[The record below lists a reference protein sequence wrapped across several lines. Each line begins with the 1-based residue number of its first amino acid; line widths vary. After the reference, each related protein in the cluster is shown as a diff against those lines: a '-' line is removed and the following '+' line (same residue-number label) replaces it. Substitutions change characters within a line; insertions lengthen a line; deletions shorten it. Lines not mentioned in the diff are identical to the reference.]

1 MRKKAQFG
9 QVISGYVDP
18 TPEGLDKAYERH
30 MDNLL
35 MSEQIRQQA
44 ATLKAAPFEGD
55 KQLRRDLL
63 TSSDDALQKI
73 VSQASYGNLS
83 NFTSAVT
90 RASTEFQ
97 KRAAPIEQNRE
108 LYNKYQTEVDKLLEE
123 DKIDVEDAQ
132 GAMMLS
138 TMGYNGL
145 SYNEDGE
152 ATGFF
157 NGKRIYQNP
166 DIQAM
171 INQALS
177 NVEPDSWREVR
188 TILGAGPDGSLK
200 VETDQ
205 GEKYISAEK
214 VNGALAGV
222 FSDPRVTG
230 YYNRKGEIR
239 TAMMDDDDV
248 RKGIVGMIDA
258 QSQRENPDV
267 EEVGRLQQL
276 LNKGD
281 MDAMR
286 KEMISMQ
293 RDQMLNTYR
302 VAAITGKQSM
312 EVTDI
317 QKQSY
322 DQKWLAEYRQRLS
335 DAASST
341 GLEIREN
348 GVVYNRLGGADAGE
362 LAVKI
367 DDANTK
373 LEGLMEQYESG
384 FNDLS
389 DQGKIDL
396 TNQIRDAERESR
408 MLHNLF
414 MDLYK
419 NAPEEL
425 IDTDEYRELVAAANK
440 EYTRSRVQG
449 DSGAIAEPFRRLRHN
464 YEVSQ
469 ARKALRDYITN
480 LGLES
485 PVGPTTAISV
495 QYVDPTTVGGGT
507 DIAKSVKN
515 HFSAGFDPLQIV
527 LDPDTGNTIT
537 LQELLRKYDGGGERF
552 DGVNIADL
560 EYANMGVSKGAPL
573 ATGPTM
579 RVGVKTPNGATSII
593 IPIGPEGTQLNI
605 PGVSPYYNSHGGRI
619 VNELMTYQNE
629 GLEDIDMPYYS
640 EVDPS
645 MRGTMSVDLT
655 TPEGGT
661 VTIKDL
667 DGNVLST
674 IGLTDPSFQKHMN
687 QHGIRLR

>member
-35 MSEQIRQQA
+35 LSEQIRQQA

-63 TSSDDALQKI
+63 TTSDDALQNI

-108 LYNKYQTEVDKLLEE
+108 LYNTYKTEVDKLLEE
-123 DKIDVEDAQ
+123 NKIDVEDAR
-132 GAMMLS
+132 GAMLLS
-138 TMGYNGL
+138 EAGYNGL

-157 NGKRIYQNP
+157 KGEYVYQNP
-166 DIQAM
+166 DIQSM
-171 INQALS
+171 INKALS

-205 GEKYISAEK
+205 GVKEISPEK
-214 VNGALAGV
+214 VDAALAGV
-222 FSDPRVTG
+222 FSDPKVTG

-239 TAMMDDDDV
+239 AAMMEDDDV
-248 RKGIVGMIDA
+248 RKGIAGMIDV
-258 QSQRENPDV
+258 QSKREKPNV
-267 EEVGRLQQL
+267 EEIGRLQKL
-276 LNKGD
+276 LDSNEIGD
-281 MDAMR
+281 MR
-286 KEMISMQ
+286 KELASMEGQ
-293 RDQMLNTYR
+293 NIMDTYK
-302 VAAITGKQSM
+302 VAAITGKTSRD
-312 EVTDI
+312 VTDI

-322 DQKWLAEYRQRLS
+322 DQKWLADYRQRLS
-335 DAASST
+335 DAVSST

-348 GVVYNRLGGADAGE
+348 AVVYKRIGGANAGE
-362 LAVKI
+362 LAAKI

-389 DQGKIDL
+389 DQGKVDL

-408 MLHNLF
+408 ILHNLF

-419 NAPEEL
+419 NTPDEL
-425 IDTDEYRELVAAANK
+425 LDTDEYRQLK
-440 EYTRSRVQG
+440 E
-449 DSGAIAEPFRRLRHN
+449 DAENLKIPGGSYPSAGGLIVENYRRNR
-464 YEVSQ
+464 
-469 ARKALRDYITN
+469 ARRAQRDYIIN

-485 PVGPTTAISV
+485 PVGETTGISV
-495 QYVDPTTVGGGT
+495 QYVDPATVGGGT

-515 HFSAGFDPLQIV
+515 HFSAGFNPLQIV

-537 LQELLRKYDGGGERF
+537 LQELIGKYSGKGQRF

-605 PGVSPYYNSHGGRI
+605 PGVSPYYNSYGGRI
-619 VNELMTYQNE
+619 VNELMTYQAE
-629 GLEDIDMPYYS
+629 GLEDIDIPYYS

-655 TPEGGT
+655 TADGGT
-661 VTIKDL
+661 VTTKDL

-674 IGLTDPSFQKHMN
+674 IGLTDPSFQAHMN